1 MRNPRC
7 RRVSAFIAV
16 HLKYYKGVHMANEI
30 WVYIEKARHADN
42 IAAISRE
49 LLGKGRELA
58 DAHGATLAALVL
70 GSDVQALAERAFAYG
85 ADKAYVVDDAAL
97 AQYTTDGYV
106 GAAAALAQKYAPL
119 LIMTGSTFQMR
130 DFSAALAAELNAG
143 LAVDVSSITFDG
155 DQISAVRSSHGGNV
169 INTLHFAPG
178 RTVVASVRKQSFP
191 EAQEQPGRGG
201 EIVAEALPQID
212 MRTTVQS
219 VAPKQGAV
227 NLADAAVIV
236 SGGRG
241 LGSADNYFKLIPPLA
256 EALGGAYGASR
267 AIVDAGWVPYEH
279 QVGQTGKT
287 VSPKLYIAAG
297 ISGAIQHLAGMRTA
311 RTIVAINKDP
321 DAPIFRVAS
330 YGLVG
335 DVNELVPLLTEEIN
349 RQRG

>member
-1 MRNPRC
+1 
-7 RRVSAFIAV
+7 
-16 HLKYYKGVHMANEI
+16 MANEI
-30 WVYIEKARHADN
+30 WVYIEKARHSDN

-58 DAHGATLAALVL
+58 DAQGATLAALVL
-70 GSDVQALAERAFAYG
+70 GSGVRALAERAFTYG

-106 GAAAALAQKYAPL
+106 GAAAVLAQKYEPK
-119 LIMTGSTFQMR
+119 LILTGSTFQMR

-143 LAVDVSSITFDG
+143 LAVDVNNLSVDG
-155 DQISAVRSSHGGNV
+155 DQISAVRGSHGGNV
-169 INTLHFAPG
+169 INTLAFAAG
-178 RTVVASVRKQSFP
+178 RPVVMSVRKQSFP
-191 EAQEQPGRGG
+191 EAQEQAGRSG
-201 EIVAEALPQID
+201 EIVEEALPQID
-212 MRTTVQS
+212 MRTTVKN

-227 NLADAAVIV
+227 NLADASIIV

-241 LGSADNYFKLIPPLA
+241 LGSADNYFKLIPSLA

-267 AIVDAGWVPYEH
+267 AIVDAGWIPYEH

-287 VSPKLYIAAG
+287 VTPKLYIAAG
-297 ISGAIQHLAGMRTA
+297 ISGAIQHLAGMRSS

-349 RQRG
+349 KQRG